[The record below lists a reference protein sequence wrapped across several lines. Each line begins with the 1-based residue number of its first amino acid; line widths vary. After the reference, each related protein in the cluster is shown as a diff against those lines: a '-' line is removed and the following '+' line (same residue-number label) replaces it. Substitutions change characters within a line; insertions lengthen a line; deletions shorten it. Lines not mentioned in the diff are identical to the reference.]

1 MASDT
6 MRAP

>member
-6 MRAP
+6 P